1 MKMGAIHKWNN
12 VCLACSLQQKII
24 FDDLNLIQT
33 MYSTNGIIDWSSIF
47 RKHKAKPVVFD
58 SKCVEGKEEK
68 KLIHW
73 SEFSIIIIIF
83 NHRMSSLYD
92 DDDDRST
99 RNTQWNEITAPKRIT
114 AVKKKKSKSRIPKSK
129 YDLFLRGED
138 GWWRKN

>member
-1 MKMGAIHKWNN
+1 M
-12 VCLACSLQQKII
+12 
-24 FDDLNLIQT
+24 NLIQT
-33 MYSTNGIIDWSSIF
+33 MYSTNVIIDWSSIF

-73 SEFSIIIIIF
+73 SEFSIIIIIIF
-83 NHRMSSLYD
+83 NQTMSSLYD

-99 RNTQWNEITAPKRIT
+99 PNTQWNEITAPKRIT
-114 AVKKKKSKSRIPKSK
+114 AVKKKNRNPLFQKSK

-138 GWWRKN
+138 GGGGGWKTKSKSLTTHYTSSIG